1 MTLAAILFD
10 LDSTLYPRSAGVQRA
25 LDERMN
31 AYVQRVTG
39 CTLEEAPILR
49 DSWFRRYGTTLA
61 GLQHEYHIDVEDYL
75 RVIHDIRLETFLKR
89 DPELDALLEH
99 LDLQRAIFT
108 NSPAEHAARVLRTLG
123 VARHFPLIFD
133 IRFFEFQPKP
143 KLTAYTRALDALG
156 VAAGETLLIEDTPQ
170 NLPPARQL
178 GMRTI
183 LIDEQGAHTA
193 DGIADHVAPDIRAAL
208 RIVLNGGIP
217 GVRA

>member
-10 LDSTLYPRSAGVQRA
+10 LDSTLYPRSAGIQQA

-39 CTLEEAPILR
+39 CAREEAPLLR
-49 DSWFRRYGTTLA
+49 ESWFRRYGTTLT
-61 GLQHEYHIDVEDYL
+61 GLQHEYHIDPEDYL

-89 DPELDALLEH
+89 DPELDDLLEQ
-99 LDLQRAIFT
+99 LDLRRAIFT
-108 NSPAEHAARVLRTLG
+108 NSPAEHAARVLHTLG

-143 KLTAYTRALDALG
+143 GLTAYMRALDALG
-156 VAAGETLLIEDTPQ
+156 VSADETLLIEDTPQ

-183 LIDEQGAHTA
+183 LIDEQGVRPA

-208 RIVLNGGIP
+208 RTVLHGGIS
-217 GVRA
+217 GARA

>member
-1 MTLAAILFD
+1 
-10 LDSTLYPRSAGVQRA
+10 
-25 LDERMN
+25 
-31 AYVQRVTG
+31 
-39 CTLEEAPILR
+39 
-49 DSWFRRYGTTLA
+49 
-61 GLQHEYHIDVEDYL
+61 LQHEYHIDVEDYL

-170 NLPPARQL
+170 NLPPAREL

-183 LIDEQGAHTA
+183 LIDEQGAHRS

>member
-10 LDSTLYPRSAGVQRA
+10 LDGTLYSRSAGIQHA

-31 AYVQRVTG
+31 TYVQRVTG
-39 CTLEEAPILR
+39 CPADEAPALR
-49 DSWFRRYGTTLA
+49 HSWFIRYGTTLA
-61 GLQHEYHIDVEDYL
+61 GLQREYHIDVEDYL
-75 RVIHDIRLETFLKR
+75 RVIHDIRLDTFLTR
-89 DPELDALLEH
+89 DGELDALLDQI
-99 LDLQRAIFT
+99 DLRRAIFT

-123 VARHFPLIFD
+123 VAQHFPLIFD

-143 KLTAYTRALDALG
+143 NRIAYTRALDALG

-170 NLPPARQL
+170 NLPPAREL

-183 LIDEQGAHTA
+183 LIDEQGAHSP

-208 RIVLNGGIP
+208 RVVLNGGVGRI
-217 GVRA
+217 

>member
-10 LDSTLYPRSAGVQRA
+10 LDSTLYPRSAGVQHA

-39 CTLEEAPILR
+39 CTLKEAPILR

-89 DPELDALLEH
+89 DPELDALLEQ

-170 NLPPARQL
+170 NLSPARQL

-183 LIDEQGAHTA
+183 LIDEQGAHRS

-208 RIVLNGGIP
+208 RIVLNGGIR

>member
-10 LDSTLYPRSAGVQRA
+10 LDSTLYPRSAGIQHA

-39 CTLEEAPILR
+39 CAREEAPILR
-49 DSWFRRYGTTLA
+49 DTWFRRYGTTLA
-61 GLQHEYHIDVEDYL
+61 GLQHEYNIDTEDYL
-75 RVIHDIRLETFLKR
+75 RVVHDIRLETFLKR
-89 DPELDALLEH
+89 DPELDALLEQ

-123 VARHFPLIFD
+123 IVQHFPLIFD

-143 KLTAYTRALDALG
+143 KPSAYMRALDALG
-156 VAAGETLLIEDTPQ
+156 VPASKTLLIEDTLQ

-183 LIDEQGAHTA
+183 LIDEQGTHTA
-193 DGIADHVAPDIRAAL
+193 DSIADHVVPDIRTAL

-217 GVRA
+217 GSRI

>member
-10 LDSTLYPRSAGVQRA
+10 LDSTLYPRSAGIQRA

-39 CTLEEAPILR
+39 CAPEEAPILR
-49 DSWFRRYGTTLA
+49 TAWFKRYGTTLA

-75 RVIHDIRLETFLKR
+75 RVIHDVRLDTFLTR
-89 DPELDALLEH
+89 DHELDTLLDQ
-99 LDLQRAIFT
+99 LDLRRAIFT

-143 KLTAYTRALDALG
+143 NRTAYTRALDALG

-170 NLPPARQL
+170 NLPPARDL

-183 LIDEQGAHTA
+183 LIDEQGAHRS
-193 DGIADHVAPDIRAAL
+193 DGIADYVVPDIRAAL
-208 RIVLNGGIP
+208 RVVVNGGIP